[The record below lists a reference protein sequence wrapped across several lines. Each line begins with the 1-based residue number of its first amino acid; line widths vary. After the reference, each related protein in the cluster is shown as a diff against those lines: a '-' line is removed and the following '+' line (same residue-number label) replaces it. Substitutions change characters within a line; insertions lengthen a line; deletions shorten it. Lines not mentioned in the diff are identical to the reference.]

1 MEVVVDT
8 EVDLWITADHL
19 ADKDLLHP
27 GANLEITMTTMV
39 LAEAA
44 KATVAAVATEVAPAE
59 AMAIPILGTV
69 LAEATAAVAT
79 ATMAPSIPAGT
90 TIQVVA
96 KEVEAPAGIEVG
108 VRTLAGTTTI
118 VTEEEA
124 QEVMEVTVQE
134 EVIRVIEE
142 EDKVK
147 QAVQCAEVPTEAT
160 EVEDAPRP
168 IL

>member
-59 AMAIPILGTV
+59 AMAIPIPGTV